1 MDSTRGGKDT
11 VMASMM
17 PHGKWPEC
25 VRLFPPFPPQALL
38 QRKYS
43 ASSDVWSYG
52 IVMFEIWSLGC
63 KPFEE
68 KTAVEVSQAVV
79 KG

>member
-1 MDSTRGGKDT
+1 M
-11 VMASMM
+11 
-17 PHGKWPEC
+17 
-25 VRLFPPFPPQALL
+25 

-68 KTAVEVSQAVV
+68 KTAVEVSRAVV
-79 KG
+79 KGVNALKITDLLRLILWMLH

>member
-1 MDSTRGGKDT
+1 MANIMDQLPVCICVSR
-11 VMASMM
+11 S
-17 PHGKWPEC
+17 PH
-25 VRLFPPFPPQALL
+25 LTLQALL

-52 IVMFEIWSLGC
+52 IVMFEIWSAGC

-68 KTAVEVSQAVV
+68 KTAVEVSQVLN
-79 KG
+79 KK

>member
-1 MDSTRGGKDT
+1 MANIMDQLP
-11 VMASMM
+11 VCI
-17 PHGKWPEC
+17 C
-25 VRLFPPFPPQALL
+25 VRRSPRLTLQALL

-52 IVMFEIWSLGC
+52 IVMFEIWSAGC

-68 KTAVEVSQAVV
+68 KTAVEVSQVLN
-79 KG
+79 KK